1 MNSNNTTPSLKAAQ
15 LTALKRM
22 LATSK
27 QKPSLTGGFGVS
39 TTASLTP
46 ALLADQWKIFI
57 YDLPCRA
64 IVSPQMSVSDLRKE
78 GVTLHLQLEGGENA
92 REAIEDVPA
101 VYFCRPTVE
110 NLKIIASDLEKSLYS
125 RVHLNFV
132 TKLQR
137 SEMEYFAKMVV
148 QTGSL
153 GKVASV
159 HDQYIDYVC
168 LEDRM
173 FTLNKSKSYVQY
185 NQSNQTDAIME
196 SIMDEIC
203 YGLFSVVS
211 TLGVLPIIRCPRG
224 GAPEMVARKLNRMIA
239 EQSTTRNASNLSRPL
254 LVIMD
259 RNSDL
264 ITPLQHTSTYQAL
277 VDDVLQHSSNRVSF
291 VVQDKNSDGKKAIGQ
306 KKTYDLDAD
315 KDPFYSKYKFSPFP
329 EAIESNGSE
338 LTEVTSKERDV
349 RSKTVSSANPTT
361 SSTYEESSAA
371 SQLASAVESLP
382 ALLERKKQLEVH
394 TSILSAVMNEVAARD
409 IPVFYE
415 LESAFAMGT
424 YKNDMAK
431 GRKAV
436 LDIISDPSKGNLDD
450 KIRLISVFA
459 LSSAPSADIDQAIA
473 ALRQL
478 GAEGGEGG
486 KESTLKIEA
495 GVKAI
500 EYLKR
505 LRAMHMISTI
515 SFSDAEP
522 TQSQGASL
530 ATLGSFM
537 AKAQN
542 QATGLLAK
550 ASERVGTLLGK
561 IHKHNLTCVVE
572 NLCEQKPNSEDETFL
587 YLDPKVKGD
596 IDINALRG
604 LRAPV
609 KEAMAFM
616 IGGGCYSEY
625 QNLQLISNDQ
635 LKVTYGSTELVDP
648 TVFLSQLA
656 ELS

>member
-1 MNSNNTTPSLKAAQ
+1 MSSNTNTQSLKEAQ
-15 LTALKRM
+15 RTALQRM

-27 QKPSLTGGFGVS
+27 QKPQNGGGYG
-39 TTASLTP
+39 ASLSMTP

-57 YDLPCRA
+57 YDLSCRA
-64 IVSPQMSVSDLRKE
+64 IVSPQMSVSALRKE

-110 NLKIIASDLEKSLYS
+110 NLKIIASDLERSLYS

-137 SEMEYFAKMVV
+137 SEMEYFAKLVV

-173 FTLNKSKSYVQY
+173 FTLNKTKSYVQY
-185 NQSNQTDAIME
+185 NKPNQTDAAME
-196 SIMDEIC
+196 LIMDDIC
-203 YGLFSVVS
+203 YGLISVVS
-211 TLGVLPIIRCPRG
+211 TLGALPIIRCPRG
-224 GAPEMVARKLNRMIA
+224 GAPEMVARKLNRMIT
-239 EQSTTRNASNLSRPL
+239 EQSAIRNVSNLSRPL

-291 VVQDKNSDGKKAIGQ
+291 VIQDKNTDGKTSIGQ
-306 KKTYDLDAD
+306 NKTYDLDAD
-315 KDPFYSKYKFSPFP
+315 TDPFYSKYKFSPFP
-329 EAIESNGSE
+329 EAIEMNGSE
-338 LTEVTSKERDV
+338 LAEVTRKEKDL
-349 RSKTVSSANPTT
+349 RSKTTT
-361 SSTYEESSAA
+361 STNSSSSTTYEDSSGT

-382 ALLERKKQLEVH
+382 ALLGRKKQLEIH

-409 IPVFYE
+409 VPVFYE
-415 LESAFAMGT
+415 LENSFATGV

-431 GRKAV
+431 GKKAV
-436 LDIISDPSKGNLDD
+436 LDIISDSSKGNIDD
-450 KIRLISVFA
+450 KVRLLSVFA
-459 LSSAPSADIDQAIA
+459 LSSAPSSDIDHAIA
-473 ALRQL
+473 TLRQL
-478 GAEGGEGG
+478 GVEGEENGADIA
-486 KESTLKIEA
+486 SKIEA

-500 EYLKR
+500 EYLKK
-505 LRAMHMISTI
+505 LRAMHMISAI
-515 SFSDAEP
+515 SFSNAEP
-522 TQSQGASL
+522 TYDQGASF
-530 ATLGSFM
+530 ATLGNFM
-537 AKAQN
+537 AN

-550 ASERVGTLLGK
+550 ASDRVGTLLGK

-572 NLCEQKPNSEDETFL
+572 NLCDRKLNSEDETFL

-596 IDINALRG
+596 VDVNALRG

-609 KEAMAFM
+609 KEAIAFV

-625 QNLQLISNDQ
+625 QNLQLISNDN